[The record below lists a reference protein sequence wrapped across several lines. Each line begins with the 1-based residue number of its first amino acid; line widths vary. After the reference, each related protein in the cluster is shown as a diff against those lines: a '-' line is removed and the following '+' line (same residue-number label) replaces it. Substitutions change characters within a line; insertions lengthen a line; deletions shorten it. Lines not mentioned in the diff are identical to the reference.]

1 MVTNEPLVR
10 RQTDIEVSTY
20 YNLYYGRNS
29 AFYTTITMYAKI
41 KLSQIA
47 SK

>member
-20 YNLYYGRNS
+20 YILYYGRNS
-29 AFYTTITMYAKI
+29 AFYTTITMSVENAVDR
-41 KLSQIA
+41 LF
-47 SK
+47 